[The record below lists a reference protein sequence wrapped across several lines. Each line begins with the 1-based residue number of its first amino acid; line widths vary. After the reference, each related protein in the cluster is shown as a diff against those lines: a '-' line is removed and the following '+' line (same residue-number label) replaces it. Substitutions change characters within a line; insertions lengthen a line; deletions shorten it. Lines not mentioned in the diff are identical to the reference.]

1 MPPAR
6 RELARRPVVL
16 RGRLRLR
23 DRRGALESDAEV
35 DVLAVRDPALH
46 AAAPVRRRAEPPVRP
61 LDEAVV
67 VLAPGDL
74 CPAEAGAD
82 LEGLRGG
89 DGEHGVCEHGFEFVE
104 DGLTEP
110 WGHVTKYTG
119 DRAADGVVCF
129 FCAKNALGTLRRGFV
144 SITDKN
150 ARK

>member
-1 MPPAR
+1 MPSAR

-23 DRRGALESDAEV
+23 DRRGALEPDAEV

-46 AAAPVRRRAEPPVRP
+46 AAAPVRRRAKPPVGP

-74 CPAEAGAD
+74 CPTEAGAD

-89 DGEHGVCEHGFEFVE
+89 DGEHGVGEHGFELVE

-110 WGHVTKYTG
+110 WGHVTKYAS
-119 DRAADGVVCF
+119 DRATDGVMCF
-129 FCAKNALGTLRRGFV
+129 FCAKDALGDEREGV
-144 SITDKN
+144 C
-150 ARK
+150 